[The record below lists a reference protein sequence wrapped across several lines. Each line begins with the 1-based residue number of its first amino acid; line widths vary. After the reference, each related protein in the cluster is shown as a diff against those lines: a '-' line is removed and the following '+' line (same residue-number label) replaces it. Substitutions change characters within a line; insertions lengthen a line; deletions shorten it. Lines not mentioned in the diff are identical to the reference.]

1 MMDNMSRI
9 LMVASEATPFAK
21 TGGLADVVGALP
33 AALQRLG
40 HEVAVVMPRYRTIPW
55 DSTESVFDNMVVY
68 AGATPYRVDIRARVE
83 KGVRFFFV
91 EAPYFFDRE
100 GLYGYSQREFQ
111 DNHRRFAVLALA
123 ALGIAQTVFPCDILH
138 CHDWQAALVPVYRAD
153 QQHSN
158 PALSGV
164 KTILTIHNLGYQ
176 GRFHRLQFPDL
187 GLNPGWFT
195 TDKLEYHEDVNFLK
209 GGIAM
214 ADWITTV
221 SPTYAREIQTPEG
234 GWGLDGVLR
243 ERAGAIT
250 GILNG
255 VDYQEWCPSADPL
268 IPVTYSSGDL
278 DGKQACKQALLEE
291 FHLPVG
297 RPDQPLIGIV
307 SRFAPQKGFDLIA
320 GLAPLFEET
329 DARLVVLG
337 SGDWRYEKLF
347 HDWQRWR
354 PEQIGIWIGYNNGLA
369 HRIEAG
375 ADIFLMPSQYEPCG
389 LNQIYSLRYGT
400 IPVVRATG
408 GLDDTIQEDTG
419 FKFGAYSVGALYDA
433 LRMALG
439 AYENRDSW
447 RARMR
452 RAMAK
457 DYSWDAS
464 ARAYAALYAKLLGG
478 DESSV
483 PGVSS

>member
-1 MMDNMSRI
+1 MMLKMSRI
-9 LMVASEATPFAK
+9 LMVSSEATPFAK
-21 TGGLADVVGALP
+21 SGGLADVVGALP
-33 AALQRLG
+33 AALTRLG
-40 HEVAVVMPRYRTIPW
+40 HEVAVVMPRYRSIAW
-55 DSTESVFDNMVVY
+55 DSTEIAFDNMVVY
-68 AGATPYRVDIRARVE
+68 AGSLPYRVDIRVRVE
-83 KGVRFFFV
+83 KGVKFFFV

-100 GLYGYSQREFQ
+100 GLYSYGQSDFG
-111 DNHRRFAVLALA
+111 DNHKRFAVLALA
-123 ALGIAQTVFPCDILH
+123 ALGVAQTVFPCDILH
-138 CHDWQAALVPVYRAD
+138 CHDWQAALVPIYKAD

-158 PALSGV
+158 PVLAGV
-164 KTILTIHNLGYQ
+164 KTVLTIHNLGYQ
-176 GRFHRLQFPDL
+176 GRFHATQFPDL

-195 TDKLEYHEDVNFLK
+195 GDKLEYYGDVNFLK

-214 ADWITTV
+214 ADWVTTV

-243 ERAGAIT
+243 ARAGALT

-255 VDYQEWCPSADPL
+255 VDYGEWSPETDPHLPANYSAA
-268 IPVTYSSGDL
+268 DL
-278 DGKQACKQALLEE
+278 AGKKICKRALLDE
-291 FHLPVG
+291 FHLPAG
-297 RPDQPLIGIV
+297 TARQPLIGIV
-307 SRFAPQKGFDLIA
+307 SRFAEQKGFDLIA
-320 GLAPLFEET
+320 GVARLFEET
-329 DARLVVLG
+329 GARLVLLG
-337 SGDWRYEKLF
+337 SGEWRYERLF
-347 HDWQRWR
+347 NEWQRWL
-354 PEQIGIWIGYNNGLA
+354 PEKVGVWIGYNNALA

-375 ADIFLMPSQYEPCG
+375 ADMFLMPSQYEPCG

-419 FKFGAYSVGALYDA
+419 FKFGPYSAGALYDA

-447 RARMR
+447 RGRMR

-464 ARAYAALYAKLLGG
+464 ARVYSALYNKLLG
-478 DESSV
+478 V
-483 PGVSS
+483 A